1 MYLVACGVSGL
12 GDLIWETERGRPFG
26 ISTERL
32 RLSRLDSRRE
42 DEDECLSR
50 LEECLER
57 LSLSDDEECF
67 ELLLEDDLWEEE
79 CEECEECEDL
89 SLGTSRMF
97 STRPVVGSVVDDCP
111 GSWETW

>member
-12 GDLIWETERGRPFG
+12 GDLICETERGRPFG

-42 DEDECLSR
+42 EEEECLSL

-57 LSLSDDEECF
+57 LSLSDEEECF
-67 ELLLEDDLWEEE
+67 ELLLEEEDDLWEEE
-79 CEECEECEDL
+79 CEDREDL

-97 STRPVVGSVVDDCP
+97 NTRPVVGSVVDDCP